1 MARARHMHV
10 RQCMLYAA
18 RSVLPRNQQTDTVRY
33 LLQYNCF
40 PPPIFLIL
48 ISLIQVAVYVYYAIE
63 MNLFHPSK
71 PVSTESILILN
82 PKERDQIWRYFTYMF
97 IHVG

>member
-1 MARARHMHV
+1 MSLTKQMHM
-10 RQCMLYAA
+10 RQFMLYAA

-40 PPPIFLIL
+40 PPPIFLML
-48 ISLIQVAVYVYYAIE
+48 ISLFQLWIYLYYAF
-63 MNLFHPSK
+63 MTDTFSPSQ
-71 PVSTESILILN
+71 PIPTDSILILN
-82 PKERDQIWRYFTYMF
+82 PKRRAEIWRYFTYMF